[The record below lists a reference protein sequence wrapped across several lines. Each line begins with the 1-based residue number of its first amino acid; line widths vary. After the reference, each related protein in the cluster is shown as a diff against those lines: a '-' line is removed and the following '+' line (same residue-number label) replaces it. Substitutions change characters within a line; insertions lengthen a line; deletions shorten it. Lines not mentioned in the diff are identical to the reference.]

1 MSTVAVITF
10 MSGPRDGETV
20 MVVASGAPPRVLIG
34 RAVLAD
40 GLSLPWDP
48 DASRTHAS
56 LTQSDGGWW
65 LEDANSRNGTFI
77 GEFTGSVRVSAPVRL
92 AQNQVIRV
100 GLTRL
105 RIESLG
111 TAETVAE
118 ASATGGLR
126 GTR

>member
-1 MSTVAVITF
+1 
-10 MSGPRDGETV
+10 
-20 MVVASGAPPRVLIG
+20 VASGVPPQILIG
-34 RAVLAD
+34 RAVPHE

-56 LTQSDGGWW
+56 LMERDGAWW

-92 AQNQVIRV
+92 AQYQVFRV

-105 RIESLG
+105 RIESSES
-111 TAETVAE
+111 ADAVAE
-118 ASATGGLR
+118 ASATGG
-126 GTR
+126 